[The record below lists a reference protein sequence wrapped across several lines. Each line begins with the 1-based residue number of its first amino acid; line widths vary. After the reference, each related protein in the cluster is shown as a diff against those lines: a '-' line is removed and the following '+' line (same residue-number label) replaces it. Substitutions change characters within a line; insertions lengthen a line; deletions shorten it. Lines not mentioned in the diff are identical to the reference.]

1 MAPKKQSK
9 MTLDEF
15 MSNSEFGSA
24 PTGSW
29 ADEEMPLPPP
39 PPSDPT
45 ASSWL
50 ANKRDAPQGGPMGR
64 GGPGG
69 PGGPGGFREFREPR
83 EPVPIPDRPP
93 FTARVNNL
101 DYNVT
106 EDSVADL
113 FKGFNHT
120 SIRLP
125 RDMSGRPRGVAF
137 VEFSDRESL
146 ERALDLTGQD
156 FMGRQLRVF
165 VADPPANAADD
176 GKFDSDWRSNRRGP
190 LPPLESRDN
199 RDYDN
204 WERRGPLPPRDG
216 ERGGPRRPRRE
227 ENDDRDYDNWERRG
241 PLPPSRGGD
250 RPRRGGDRPFAPRDS
265 PADNASSWRRGPD
278 SGAPSAGRG
287 PAERPKI
294 NLAPRTVSSESA
306 GSASSSSNRSSS
318 IFGGAK
324 PVDTTKKLLEV
335 EERQKQF
342 EQEKLEA
349 ERLAREKQRQKEEER
364 KLKDQ
369 EREEKLR
376 KRFELLNTEGDE
388 DEESSSAPAA
398 TPGKEKERLEA
409 KAAREATEAERLQ
422 TQEVSKEELESE
434 DWEVVGNKPRRR

>member
-1 MAPKKQSK
+1 MAPKKQNK

-50 ANKRDAPQGGPMGR
+50 ANKRDAPQGAPMGGR

-69 PGGPGGFREFREPR
+69 PGGMFRESREPR

-165 VADPPANAADD
+165 VADPPANAVDD

-216 ERGGPRRPRRE
+216 EHGGPRRPRRE

-241 PLPPSRGGD
+241 PLPPARGGD
-250 RPRRGGDRPFAPRDS
+250 RPRRGGDRPFPPRDS

-278 SGAPSAGRG
+278 SGAPAARG

-306 GSASSSSNRSSS
+306 GSASSTRSSS

-324 PVDTTKKLLEV
+324 PVDTSKKLLEV
-335 EERQKQF
+335 EERQKKF

-388 DEESSSAPAA
+388 EEETSAPAA
-398 TPGKEKERLEA
+398 TPDKEKERLAA
-409 KAAREATEAERLQ
+409 KAAQEATEAERLQ